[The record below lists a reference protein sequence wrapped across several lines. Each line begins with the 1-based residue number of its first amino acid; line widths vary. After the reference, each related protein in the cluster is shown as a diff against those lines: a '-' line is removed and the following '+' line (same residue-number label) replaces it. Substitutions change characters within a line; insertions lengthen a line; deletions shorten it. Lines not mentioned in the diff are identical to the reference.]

1 MRKTVLVFSSNER
14 GSHCAA
20 AASLAIREFGAKPGH
35 AEGLQGCAYGIPTHD
50 TLNVPLPCQLI
61 ETSMKRF
68 IEFAG
73 KHPDM
78 LFEVTPL
85 DADLPGDTRRVI
97 EGLLAGAPAN
107 CFITTHQPIG
117 KRGIREPQQA

>member
-1 MRKTVLVFSSNER
+1 MTKTVLVFSSNER

-35 AEGLQGCAYGIPTHD
+35 AEGLQGNAYSIPTHD
-50 TLNVPLPCQLI
+50 NLNTPLPSRLI

-73 KHPDM
+73 KHPDT

-85 DADLPGDTRRVI
+85 VAALPADTRKAI
-97 EGLLAGAPAN
+97 ETLLAAAPAN
-107 CFITTHQPIG
+107 CFITPHQSMG
-117 KRGIREPQQA
+117 SSAVRAAQQA

>member
-1 MRKTVLVFSSNER
+1 MHKTVLVFSSNER
-14 GSHCAA
+14 GSHHAA

-35 AEGLQGCAYGIPTHD
+35 AEGLQGCAYSIPTRD
-50 TLNVPLPCQLI
+50 TLNSPLPSRLI

-85 DADLPGDTRRVI
+85 HTDLPADTCRVI
-97 EGLLAGAPAN
+97 ETLLAGAPAN
-107 CFITTHQPIG
+107 CVITPHQPSG
-117 KRGIREPQQA
+117 KRDTRCPEQA